1 MTTAL
6 AAIIARDFGTPSLII
21 DMDRVERN
29 IARIQAVCDAA
40 GVANRPHI
48 KTHKCPMLAR
58 MQIAAGAK
66 GITCQKLGEAEIMA
80 DAGIDD
86 ILISYNLIGDEKM
99 ARLAALQAKAKITV
113 AADNAT
119 VVEGLK
125 KAAALSGRPLD
136 VVVECDTGRKR
147 AGVETP
153 AEAIEL
159 ARLIDASEGLS
170 FAGFMLYPTETGWT
184 DAQKFFDEALA
195 GVRALGLEPRIVST
209 GGTPNLKN
217 VGALKGATEH
227 RFGTYIYNDQ
237 LLIVTAAVIM
247 MVITERFI
255 SKSRTG
261 RGIRAVAQDPDTA
274 TLMGVN
280 KEKIIIT
287 TFVIGG
293 ILAGAAALF
302 YTMKIPSGVVY
313 NGGFILGIKAF
324 AAAVLGG
331 IGNVRGALL
340 GGLLLGLIGNYG
352 QILLG
357 NSQWTDVV
365 AFMVLVLVLLFRP
378 EGILGTSLGRSKA

>member
-1 MTTAL
+1 MAL
-6 AAIIARDFGTPSLII
+6 GYTLVYGVLNLINFAHSEVFIMGCYAVFFTLSFLGFGPSAPNLGVGAIILNLLLALIAAIVASALTAFLLERLAYRPLRKRNAPRLVFLITAIGASFTIQYLIFLWRGPVPEQALTMFQTKPVFQVFGTII
-21 DMDRVERN
+21 YSD
-29 IARIQAVCDAA
+29 
-40 GVANRPHI
+40 
-48 KTHKCPMLAR
+48 
-58 MQIAAGAK
+58 QI
-66 GITCQKLGEAEIMA
+66 
-80 DAGIDD
+80 
-86 ILISYNLIGDEKM
+86 
-99 ARLAALQAKAKITV
+99 
-113 AADNAT
+113 
-119 VVEGLK
+119 
-125 KAAALSGRPLD
+125 
-136 VVVECDTGRKR
+136 
-147 AGVETP
+147 
-153 AEAIEL
+153 
-159 ARLIDASEGLS
+159 
-170 FAGFMLYPTETGWT
+170 
-184 DAQKFFDEALA
+184 
-195 GVRALGLEPRIVST
+195 
-209 GGTPNLKN
+209 
-217 VGALKGATEH
+217 
-227 RFGTYIYNDQ
+227 
-237 LLIVTAAVIM
+237 LIVTAAVIM
-247 MVITERFI
+247 MVVTERFI

-302 YTMKIPSGVVY
+302 YVMKIPSGVVY
-313 NGGFILGIKAF
+313 NGVFILGIKAF